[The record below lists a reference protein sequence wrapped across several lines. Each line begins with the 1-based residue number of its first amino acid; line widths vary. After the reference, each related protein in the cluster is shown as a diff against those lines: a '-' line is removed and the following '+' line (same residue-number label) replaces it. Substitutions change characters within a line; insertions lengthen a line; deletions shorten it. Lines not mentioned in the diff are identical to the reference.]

1 MKLGS
6 STDLASLRGTPAAKE
21 EREEKK
27 TLGPEVPEQPDL
39 FVRAQRRKLPD
50 ERKSVTH
57 KFSVAQAN
65 VWTQDVCDT
74 IWIQPKKHLRRW
86 ASHK

>member
-6 STDLASLRGTPAAKE
+6 LTDLASLCGTPAAKE
-21 EREEKK
+21 EKEEKK

-39 FVRAQRRKLPD
+39 FVRVQRRKLPD
-50 ERKSVTH
+50 ECKSVTH

-65 VWTQDVCDT
+65 VRTQDVCDIT
-74 IWIQPKKHLRRW
+74 WIQQKNISAAG